1 LFRIIIK
8 GAVFLVHITGQSHP
22 PAHTLKNV
30 SARLPCVSVMIPLF
44 HEPEIADALIKRLE
58 NLTYPKPLL
67 DIALV
72 LETADEITHTVIK
85 RI

>member
-1 LFRIIIK
+1 
-8 GAVFLVHITGQSHP
+8 
-22 PAHTLKNV
+22 
-30 SARLPCVSVMIPLF
+30 MIPLF